1 MKNVEVFEGNLLRFK
16 ALALEKLYESKRKS
30 SMTLCNAIL
39 IAKEVSV
46 NELQA
51 ENVYGTALA
60 KF

>member
-1 MKNVEVFEGNLLRFK
+1 MDSIILFRNNILRFK

-39 IAKEVSV
+39 IANEACDG
-46 NELQA
+46 ELQA
-51 ENVYGTALA
+51 KNVYGTALA